1 MPDTPE
7 RDLTQ
12 MLRGFGEGDGEASE
26 QLMSLLYSELHQV
39 AERMMA
45 RQPAGQTL
53 RATALVSE
61 AYLRLAKT
69 RGRTWTDRAHLISAA
84 AHAMRTILI
93 DHARR
98 RATRRADACLP
109 ESALDHVLVSYQER
123 VVDLVELDGAL
134 KRLAEFAPEMA
145 RAVDLRFFAGLS
157 MEEVAD
163 ILEMPKRQL
172 EREWE
177 AARAWLLKELS

>member
-1 MPDTPE
+1 MPTADDA
-7 RDLTQ
+7 DLTV
-12 MLRGFGEGDGEASE
+12 MLQRLGEGEAEASE
-26 QLMSLLYSELHQV
+26 PLIALLYSELHQL
-39 AERMMA
+39 AARMMSK
-45 RQPAGQTL
+45 QPRGQSL
-53 RATALVSE
+53 QATALVSE

>member
-1 MPDTPE
+1 MSDTPPSE
-7 RDLTQ
+7 IAE
-12 MLRGFGEGDGEASE
+12 MLRGFGEGNGEASE
-26 QLMSLLYSELHQV
+26 QLMSLLYSELHLV

-53 RATALVSE
+53 QATALVSE

-84 AHAMRTILI
+84 AQAMRTVLI

-98 RATRRADACLP
+98 RATRGTDARLP

-134 KRLAEFAPEMA
+134 KRLAEFAPQMA
-145 RAVDLRFFAGLS
+145 RAVDLRFFAGLT
-157 MEEVAD
+157 MAEVAD
-163 ILEMPKRQL
+163 ILEMPKRKL

-177 AARAWLLKELS
+177 AARAWLLNEMT